1 MFRPITTNN
10 IRRHMMEFVPT
21 KEQKRTIA
29 KAKKELETKH
39 KKKVKQLGAWCLRF
53 HHKKSY
59 FDYWPTTGKWVF
71 AKGTRSYRHGAGNR
85 YNKASSVEILMKAV
99 TSMAEFAETSREK
112 ARAHYEKINAVHR
125 DMYLFYKFEFW
136 LDELR
141 YPGYR
146 EVRYSPTYVYREAL

>member
-1 MFRPITTNN
+1 
-10 IRRHMMEFVPT
+10 MEFVPT

-39 KKKVKQLGAWCLRF
+39 KKKVKCLGAWCLRF

-71 AKGTRSYRHGAGNR
+71 AKGERGIRYGAGNR

-99 TSMAEFAETSREK
+99 TSMALFAERSRNET
-112 ARAHYEKINAVHR
+112 RAYYRGIYMS
-125 DMYLFYKFEFW
+125 DKFEFW
-136 LDELR
+136 LDELG
-141 YPGYR
+141 YPGYDEIR
-146 EVRYSPTYVYREAL
+146 ISLIALYREAL

>member
-1 MFRPITTNN
+1 
-10 IRRHMMEFVPT
+10 MEFIPT

-39 KKKVKQLGAWCLRF
+39 KKKVKQLDKWCLRF

-71 AKGTRSYRHGAGNR
+71 AKGVRGIRCGAGNR

-99 TSMAEFAETSREK
+99 NSLALFAEKSREET
-112 ARAHYEKINAVHR
+112 RAYYAAIYEKER
-125 DMYLFYKFEFW
+125 FEFW
-136 LDELR
+136 RHELS
-141 YPGYR
+141 YPEWWEER
-146 EVRYSPTYVYREAL
+146 

>member
-1 MFRPITTNN
+1 
-10 IRRHMMEFVPT
+10 MEFVPT

-71 AKGTRSYRHGAGNR
+71 AKGERGISYGAGNR

-99 TSMAEFAETSREK
+99 TSMAEFAEKSRKET
-112 ARAHYEKINAVHR
+112 RAYYEAEYDKE
-125 DMYLFYKFEFW
+125 MFKYWK
-136 LDELR
+136 DELE
-141 YPGYR
+141 Y
-146 EVRYSPTYVYREAL
+146 LQW